1 MNGTY
6 KKTKAKADEA
16 LSVLRQTLPE
26 IIPGDAVAVTSGSYA
41 RREPTT
47 GSDLD
52 FFVLVPS
59 MVDDP
64 SWMAAAEKEILKVVP
79 KLPST
84 GGAFATITPMDDLS
98 RNIGGDADSNQN
110 ITRRM
115 LFLLEGEHLTNEQK
129 FLEIRRTI
137 LSQYVDETREDH
149 NIAQYL
155 LNDII
160 RYWRTM
166 TVDYAFKIK
175 ERGKAWAVRN
185 IKLVFSRKLLYAGGL
200 FSVAMTADRSSA
212 RKLEILE
219 ELFAMPA
226 LERLQRICGEE
237 RTRVLV
243 RSYDRFLSAIDDP
256 EVRGHLETLSK
267 DERDE
272 DAVFRDLKNEGYR
285 FTRELML
292 AFEQTFH
299 ATHPIHRAVIF

>member
-6 KKTKAKADEA
+6 AKTKAKADEA
-16 LSVLRQTLPE
+16 LNSLRQTLHN
-26 IIPGDAVAVTSGSYA
+26 IIPSEAVAVTSGSYA

-59 MVDDP
+59 MVENP
-64 SWMAAAEKEILKVVP
+64 SWMEEAQSEILKVVP
-79 KLPST
+79 KLPSS
-84 GGAFATITPMDDLS
+84 GGAFATITPMEDLA
-98 RNIGGDADSNQN
+98 RNIGGDDDSNQN

-115 LFLLEGEHLTNEQK
+115 LFLLEGEHLTNETQ

-137 LSQYVDETREDH
+137 LRQYIEESREDH

-175 ERGKAWAVRN
+175 EKGKAWAVRN
-185 IKLVFSRKLLYAGGL
+185 IKLVFSRKLLYASGL
-200 FSVAMTADRSSA
+200 FSVAMTADRTSE
-212 RKLEILE
+212 RKLDVLE
-219 ELFAMPA
+219 KLFAMPVI
-226 LERLQRICGEE
+226 ERVQHICGEE
-237 RTRVLV
+237 RTRILV
-243 RSYDRFLSAIDDP
+243 RSYDKFLAALDDP
-256 EVRGHLETLSK
+256 EVREHLETLSK
-267 DERDE
+267 DDRDG
-272 DAVFRDLKNEGYR
+272 DWVFRDLKNEGYR
-285 FTRELML
+285 FTRELLL